1 MANALLILI
10 LLISALAAILAGMA
24 VFGNNRPP
32 DGRMN
37 TVLEDLD
44 EVKGVLSQLQKSF
57 LQIERK
63 IEKESKDTR
72 AELKD
77 QLEQLRETIDKR
89 LQELA

>member
-32 DGRMN
+32 DSRMN

-63 IEKESKDTR
+63 IEKEGKDTR

-77 QLEQLRETIDKR
+77 QLEQLREMIDKR